1 MVKNKAARMSE
12 FDAGERARPIPILN
26 RGFLSP
32 IRIAAFDYLRFQ
44 ARHRLADPSG
54 PYCFLPDKP

>member
-12 FDAGERARPIPILN
+12 FDADERARPIPTLN

-32 IRIAAFDYLRFQ
+32 IRVAAFDYLRFQ
-44 ARHRLADPSG
+44 ARHPLPGPVG